1 MATEFIPVLLGS
13 DINAYSMARAFHE
26 AYGIQ
31 SVVYGMYPASVCA
44 GSTII
49 DYRVRAHNDRADTV
63 LENVTEVAG
72 AHPDKTILVL
82 GCGDN
87 YLNAISAN
95 LPRFPGNV
103 VAPYVPL
110 DLLETLIHK
119 ERFYQLCEQYGIDYP
134 DTVVYHK
141 GMGHDF
147 TLPFDGPFVV
157 KPAESDTYWKHPFPT
172 QKKAYVL
179 QTRAEVD
186 QVIDDIYGAGY
197 EDSLILQDFIP
208 GDDSFMRVVT
218 NYSGADGKVNDV
230 SFYVRRGEIV
240 GIAGLVGAGKS
251 ELCKTIFGA
260 YERTAGTVRL
270 NGEEVKIKNPS
281 HAVKSRIALVPE
293 ERRKEG
299 VLVNENVSFNLSAA
313 SLSRFC
319 KASFILKNKV
329 DSNAR
334 QYVNDLGIATPS
346 IKQYVKNLSGG
357 NQQKVAVGKWMAA
370 DCDVYIFDEPTK
382 GVDVGA
388 KQDIFRLI
396 NDITKRGSSVIYAS
410 CENSELLSI
419 TDRIY
424 VLYDGRIMAELETAK
439 TNEDEIMHYAVGSTT
454 KYA

>member
-172 QKKAYVL
+172 QKKAYIL

-186 QVIDDIYGAGY
+186 AVIDQIYGAGY
-197 EDSLILQDFIP
+197 EDALILQDFIP

-218 NYSGADGKVNDV
+218 NYSGADGKVRLMCVGHVLLEEHTDHAIGNHAVIITERSPELCEKLRAFLEAIRFTGFSNFDIKYDQRDGKFKAFEINCRQGR
-230 SFYVRRGEIV
+230 SNYYVT
-240 GIAGLVGAGKS
+240 GAGYNLARYLVEDRIEHTSAPLTVVENRHLWWVIPKAVAYDYVNPAYHGEMRS
-251 ELCKTIFGA
+251 LDQAGA
-260 YERTAGTVRL
+260 SV
-270 NGEEVKIKNPS
+270 NPLFYPADRGFF
-281 HAVKSRIALVPE
+281 HKLR
-293 ERRKEG
+293 
-299 VLVNENVSFNLSAA
+299 
-313 SLSRFC
+313 
-319 KASFILKNKV
+319 ILKGQ
-329 DSNAR
+329 R
-334 QYVNDLGIATPS
+334 RYVGWYAYS
-346 IKQYVKNLSGG
+346 MEK
-357 NQQKVAVGKWMAA
+357 
-370 DCDVYIFDEPTK
+370 
-382 GVDVGA
+382 A
-388 KQDIFRLI
+388 K
-396 NDITKRGSSVIYAS
+396 
-410 CENSELLSI
+410 
-419 TDRIY
+419 
-424 VLYDGRIMAELETAK
+424 
-439 TNEDEIMHYAVGSTT
+439 
-454 KYA
+454 